1 MCLFDIKVGWDVA
14 NMENMWWIHKDFC
27 LVEPNQVVFFFWEEG
42 EVKKQI
48 DALVMLGKMKPNT
61 LENTCKV
68 ILHVKKDG
76 NHELC
81 GDYKPLNLQV

>member
-1 MCLFDIKVGWDVA
+1 MCLLDIKVGWDVA
-14 NMENMWWIHKDFC
+14 NMENMWWIHKDFH
-27 LVEPNQVVFFFWEEG
+27 LVEPNQVVIFFWEEG

-68 ILHVKKDG
+68 M
-76 NHELC
+76 
-81 GDYKPLNLQV
+81 